1 MPAPA
6 VTLKLR
12 RFRRHFG
19 IAAPRVAVRRHFGW
33 HWYVVG
39 LGFLAVV
46 VAVIVWSLAQQGEA
60 AQLNLEIEALRRRM
74 TDMDAEM
81 ATLRANAGT
90 AQSSVQM
97 ERAAQERLLGRIKS
111 LELENAALKEDLSI
125 FERLVPADGDQLAL
139 RIERFLVVPG
149 LAPGSYRYRLLIG
162 YQPSKQ
168 VREFRGRLQLQVLY
182 VVGGKEQQL
191 VVPARNARES
201 ESLVEVKNFLRKE
214 GEFHL
219 PQGARLKTVE
229 AAIFQGDT
237 LKAKR
242 LAQP

>member
-1 MPAPA
+1 MSTPV

-12 RFRRHFG
+12 RFRRRFG

-33 HWYVVG
+33 HWHVVG
-39 LGFLAVV
+39 VGSLAVV
-46 VAVIVWSLAQQGEA
+46 VAVIVWSIAQQGEA
-60 AQLNLEIEALRRRM
+60 AQLNLEIDALRRRIS
-74 TDMDAEM
+74 DMDVEL

-97 ERAAQERLLGRIKS
+97 ERTAQERLLGRIKS

-125 FERLVPADGDQLAL
+125 FERLVPADGDQLAV

-149 LAPGSYRYRLLIG
+149 LATGSYRYRLLIG
-162 YQPSKQ
+162 YQPTKQ
-168 VREFRGRLQLQVLY
+168 AREFRGRLQLQVLY
-182 VVGGKEQQL
+182 AVGGKEQQL
-191 VVPARNARES
+191 VVPAHNAREG

-214 GEFHL
+214 GDFHL
-219 PQGARLKTVE
+219 PQGARLKSVE
-229 AAIFQGDT
+229 ASIFQGDT